1 MKVCYGQKYSN
12 LLPISVNYTKN
23 GFLPFSNAAK
33 LKILNSNSSKALEL
47 EQI

>member
-1 MKVCYGQKYSN
+1 MKVCYGQKHSS

-23 GFLPFSNAAK
+23 VFLPFANAGK